1 MSVPA
6 LNASEIA
13 KIKEIASEYKL
24 SVADFVRDA
33 VRYYVEYAEAV
44 KSKKEMIR
52 QRLANL
58 PKASPEE
65 SAEILALI
73 DSMSEEDREVVAESV
88 IYV

>member
-1 MSVPA
+1 MAVSA
-6 LNASEIA
+6 LNVEEIA

-33 VRYYVEYAEAV
+33 VRYYVEYAEAL
-44 KSKKEMIR
+44 KAKKEMIR

-58 PKASPEE
+58 EPADPEE
-65 SAEILALI
+65 SAEILAYI
-73 DSMSEEDREVVAESV
+73 ESMTPEDHEIVRVDT